1 MMCCCFCVRL
11 MRLCRLFVVWRV
23 MSSGVCVVVFAV
35 ACMLPV
41 CFVFV
46 VFECV
51 CVNCLGCSM

>member
-1 MMCCCFCVRL
+1 MRL

-35 ACMLPV
+35 ACLLPV

-46 VFECV
+46 LFECV
-51 CVNCLGCSM
+51 CVICLGCSM